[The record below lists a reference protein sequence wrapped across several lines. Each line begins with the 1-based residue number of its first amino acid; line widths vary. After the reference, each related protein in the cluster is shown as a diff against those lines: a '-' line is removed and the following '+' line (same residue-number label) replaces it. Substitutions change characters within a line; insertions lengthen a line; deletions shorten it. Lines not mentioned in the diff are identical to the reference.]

1 MFDKAKILFTGSN
14 WQDQTA
20 TWRKL
25 FEQRRRHVSSGGSH
39 YDTVKWPGLGQ
50 TKLAI
55 SVFQANIELLQS
67 PHIGLGFFEQ
77 WPQAF
82 DGVNILGQLGEYG
95 SLITATGAN
104 LQSFTQ

>member
-1 MFDKAKILFTGSN
+1 M
-14 WQDQTA
+14 
-20 TWRKL
+20 
-25 FEQRRRHVSSGGSH
+25 SSGGSH

-50 TKLAI
+50 TKLTI

-95 SLITATGAN
+95 SLVTATGTN
-104 LQSFTQ
+104 LQSFT